1 MHEVQRVTDG
11 DYFKRIAA
19 DALNSGRSL
28 LAQWFPDGT
37 WSSPGIFQIGS
48 IDGERGQ
55 SLKVW
60 TASGAWKDYNVAA
73 RVPSSGGDLISLR
86 AAQTGMTQKEAADEI
101 AAQLGTGDGRPS
113 GPGRAR
119 QADRAGQGM
128 QAGARSADPGGDDA
142 GRAGDDVY
150 AAYAPVVPVPD
161 DAPRFAAGRMSPMIF
176 NPKQAGD
183 PRRRSGQFAP
193 SLVHEYRTADG
204 GLIGY
209 VLRRD
214 FERKGRAEK
223 ETPFVMWCVKPD
235 GQRQWCRRTPKSG
248 GGNKMPLYG
257 LDLLGDRPGDPVLVV
272 EGEKA
277 ADAGRRLV
285 GDAFVVVG
293 WPGGGNSVKFADWSP
308 LAGRDVTLWPDAD
321 KKVWPDRHE
330 DAGKIRPAALQP
342 GAIAM
347 NNVADLLRRARAA
360 DIRIVDVSDARLAAD
375 GWDLA
380 DAEAE
385 GWGATDVTDYIGD
398 HAAPYDESAAAK
410 TKWPATFP
418 GGHSAG
424 GDGESGGTA
433 DPADDCPFVPVG
445 HRAGEYYLLSPAGE
459 LRSIPF
465 SRMNANGLE
474 SLTDGDMRWYY
485 RHFTDYDERR
495 KEDVL
500 SIVKARR
507 WIMRACT
514 ARGLFDP
521 ATPVRGRGV
530 WNVDN
535 APMVHVGDAVWTK
548 ARGWRSA
555 GFIGAGAI
563 YAAQPKITRP
573 AERPATEAVA
583 AELFDRI
590 GRAWNFTDPWGA
602 AALTGFI
609 GESFLGQA
617 PDWRANLYC
626 QAAAGSGKSWLTGA
640 IAATLGGAANPS
652 ANNYTEAALRQS
664 LNGEARAILLDE
676 AEPGDSGG
684 HKIKAVIELIRHM
697 SGLEGASVQRGSAD
711 GRAQSF
717 HMAGSVFMASILQG
731 RLAPQDR
738 SRITTF
744 HLGPLLKESDGGLGR
759 AGAIQLT
766 ADLRDASP
774 ALWARAIAGWP
785 RFLENMEAWRSAL
798 DRAGCSPRQID
809 QIATLFAAR
818 DMMVSDRA
826 TDPAAVSEEI
836 DMLMPMLLDEA
847 EETSSSVEG
856 VECWNHLLTSQSG
869 IVRDGTHPTV
879 ARLILNAMDSSS
891 HASMRNLQSLGMRLL
906 TLKQK
911 NRDGVEVDYGR
922 GVVVA
927 NQHDGLT
934 RLFRDT
940 RWGDGAWPGA
950 LAMIPGHVTTK
961 TVRIDGVPLRGVF
974 VPADYLPAF
983 GPGDDEGAVDA
994 APAGDPDDPGN
1005 DGGGDL

>member
-11 DYFKRIAA
+11 DYFKRVAG
-19 DALNSGRSL
+19 DALVSARSL

-60 TASGAWKDYNVAA
+60 MASGAWKDYNAAA
-73 RVPSSGGDLISLR
+73 RAPASGGDLISLR
-86 AAQTGMTQKEAADEI
+86 AAQTGISQKEAADEI
-101 AAQLGTGDGRPS
+101 AAQLGLEVGRPS
-113 GPGRAR
+113 APGGPR
-119 QADRAGQGM
+119 QADRVGHGM
-128 QAGARSADPGGDDA
+128 QADARSADPTSADPA
-142 GRAGDDVY
+142 PRPADDVY
-150 AAYAPVVPVPD
+150 AAYVPVVPAPD

-176 NPKQAGD
+176 NPRQAGD

-193 SLVHEYRTADG
+193 SLVHEYRDAAG
-204 GLIGY
+204 GLIGC

-214 FERKGRAEK
+214 FERRGRAEK
-223 ETPFVMWCVKPD
+223 ETPFVMWCVRPD
-235 GQRQWCRRTPKSG
+235 GQQQWCRRRPSDG
-248 GGNKMPLYG
+248 GGGKLPLYG
-257 LDLLGDRPGDPVLVV
+257 LDLLAARPDDPVLVV

-277 ADAGRRLV
+277 ADAGRRLA
-285 GDAFVVVG
+285 GDAYVVIG

-308 LAGRDVTLWPDAD
+308 LAGRSVTLWPDAD
-321 KKVWPDRHE
+321 KKVWPDGHE
-330 DAGKIRPAALQP
+330 DAGGIRPASKQP

-347 NNVADLLRRARAA
+347 GAVADHLRRARAA
-360 DIRIVDVSDARLAAD
+360 DIRIVDVSDARLSAD

-380 DAEAE
+380 DGEAE
-385 GWGATDVTDYIGD
+385 GWTAAHVIAYIAA
-398 HAAPYDESAAAK
+398 HAAPYDASGGAAEGHS
-410 TKWPATFP
+410 P
-418 GGHSAG
+418 GGAATENG
-424 GDGESGGTA
+424 AAA

-495 KEDVL
+495 KEDIL

-535 APMVHVGDAVWTK
+535 APMVHVGDAVWTS

-573 AERPATEAVA
+573 AETPASEAVA
-583 AELFDRI
+583 ADLFARI
-590 GRAWNFTDPWGA
+590 GQAWNFTDPWGA
-602 AALTGFI
+602 AVLTGFI
-609 GESFLGQA
+609 GESYLGQA

-744 HLGPLLKESDGGLGR
+744 HLGPLLKESEGGIGR
-759 AGAIQLT
+759 SGAIQLT
-766 ADLRDASP
+766 ADLRAASP

-818 DMMVSDRA
+818 DMMVSDTA
-826 TDPAAVSEEI
+826 TDPAAVSDEI

-847 EETSSSVEG
+847 EETSASVEG
-856 VECWNHLLTSQSG
+856 VECWHHLLTSQSG
-869 IVRDGTHPTV
+869 IARDGAHPTV
-879 ARLILNAMDSSS
+879 ARLILNAMDPAG
-891 HASMRNLQSLGMRLL
+891 HASMRNLQSLGMRFLN
-906 TLKQK
+906 LKQK
-911 NRDGVEVDYGR
+911 DRDGVEIDYGR

-940 RWGDGAWPGA
+940 RWRDGAWPGA

-961 TVRIDGVPLRGVF
+961 TVRIDGMPLRGVF
-974 VPADYLPAF
+974 VPAEYLPAF
-983 GPGDDEGAVDA
+983 GPGDDEGAADA
-994 APAGDPDDPGN
+994 GNAGPAGDPDDPGN